1 MGCFVGIGLAD
12 SSDGDDLQL
21 AYGEFATEARQS
33 NPDYQPHS
41 VNLDGWEGRRKAWKQ
56 LFPTIVIMRCF
67 LHVVLGIQQYCRS
80 QRDLLQDLTEDLW
93 HLFQSENRTQWSQ
106 RLRRLR
112 EWVSATAEVPR
123 AIQEKLDK
131 LKENAAIFQQM
142 FDYPEAYRTSNQVDR
157 LHNYLDRLL
166 YAMQYFH
173 DSKPAAKQSLR
184 AMALIWNFHPY
195 GRKVQRQAPDARSPF
210 EALNGFCYHEHWLKN
225 LLIAASMN
233 GRNTGEFVSHKSV
246 EN

>member
-1 MGCFVGIGLAD
+1 MGCFFGIGLAD
-12 SSDGDDLQL
+12 SSDSDDLKF
-21 AYGEFATEARQS
+21 AYGEFATEARQTE
-33 NPDYQPHS
+33 PDYHPSS
-41 VNLDGWEGRRKAWKQ
+41 VNLDGWEGSRSAWKK
-56 LFPTIVIMRCF
+56 LFPTIVVMHCF

-80 QRDLLQDLTEDLW
+80 QKDLFQDLTEDLW
-93 HLFQSENRTQWSQ
+93 HLFASQNRREWSQ

-112 EWVSATAEVPR
+112 AWVDEREAVPK
-123 AIQEKLDK
+123 AILEKLDK
-131 LKENAAIFQQM
+131 LKENAATFQQM
-142 FDYPEAYRTSNQVDR
+142 FDYPDAYRTSNEVDR
-157 LHNYLDRLL
+157 LHNYLDRVL

-173 DSKPAAKQSLR
+173 GSKVAAKQSLR

-195 GRKVQRQAPDARSPF
+195 GRKVQRQAPNARSPF

-233 GRNTGEFVSHKSV
+233 GRNTGKFVSHKAM